1 MYTIDSMSFL
11 FPIVGNYNKI
21 NITNEPVLIT
31 NIPRKMYLLRN
42 FSQDAN
48 IYLGFDENVSPDNG
62 FPILPGETIY
72 LNTAADVYATAEYVS
87 SQGNDV
93 DTKIDLRFMIL
104 S

>member
-21 NITNEPVLIT
+21 VVTNVPVLIT
-31 NIPRKMYLLRN
+31 DIPRKMYLLRN

-48 IYLGFDENVSPDNG
+48 IYIGFDGNVSRDNG

-72 LNTAADVYATAEYVS
+72 LNTAADLYAVSEYVAT
-87 SQGNDV
+87 QGDNDNSE
-93 DTKIDLRFMIL
+93 IDLRFMIL